1 VGISIGGDRL
11 RAQARHGNDQ
21 WPCGWANRALVD
33 SVNVPVV
40 NVRVV
45 RMAMGHCSVF
55 VPVAVTAWAAPARF
69 MLMLMLMVFIMAV
82 FVLMLHLL
90 VDMFMPMVF
99 SQVQPHAHSH
109 QGGGDP
115 KP

>member
-1 VGISIGGDRL
+1 MGISIGGDGL

-45 RMAMGHCSVF
+45 RVAMGHCSVF
-55 VPVAVTAWAAPARF
+55 VPVAVTAWAAPAWF
-69 MLMLMLMVFIMAV
+69 MLMLMVFIMAV

-99 SQVQPHAHSH
+99 GQVQPHAHSH

>member
-1 VGISIGGDRL
+1 MGISIGGDRL

-21 WPCGWANRALVD
+21 WPCGWANRVLVD

-45 RMAMGHCSVF
+45 RVAMGHCSVL
-55 VPVAVTAWAAPARF
+55 VPVAVTAWAAPAWF
-69 MLMLMLMVFIMAV
+69 MRMLMVFIMAV

-99 SQVQPHAHSH
+99 SQVQPHAHGH